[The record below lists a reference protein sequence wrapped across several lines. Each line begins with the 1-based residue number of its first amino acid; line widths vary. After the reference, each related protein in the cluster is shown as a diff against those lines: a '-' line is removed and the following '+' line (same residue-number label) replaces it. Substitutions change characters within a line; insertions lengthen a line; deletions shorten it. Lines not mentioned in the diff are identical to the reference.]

1 MDVRPILSHELVVGD
16 YLGCPLIDA
25 PPGAVGWRSGEY
37 IDADLGQALGEPL
50 RPAETGAATWSEAL
64 AQRSAPARTGVGL
77 AIVAIGQHRP
87 ADRVAVSQ
95 KAWVTMWATRRDSST
110 P

>member
-16 YLGCPLIDA
+16 YLGVLSSMHHPE
-25 PPGAVGWRSGEY
+25 PSGEELEY

-77 AIVAIGQHRP
+77 AIVAIGRHRP
-87 ADRVAVSQ
+87 ADPVAVSQ
-95 KAWVTMWATRRDSST
+95 KAWVTMSATRRDSST